1 MTCNQ
6 KTIFMHPLFQF
17 NYCPKCGSSSFV
29 EHNFKSKICN
39 DCGFIYYFNCSA
51 STAAFIMDSAGR
63 LMAVRRAN
71 DPAKGT
77 LDLPGGF
84 VDPDETAEEAVKR
97 EVKEET
103 GLEISRL
110 RYMFSIPNRYLYSG
124 FEVHTVDLFFE
135 CQVDDV
141 SMAKANDDASEII
154 FLQPNEINPEDFGLD
169 SIRKSIIK
177 FQERETKTK

>member
-1 MTCNQ
+1 
-6 KTIFMHPLFQF
+6 MHLLSSF
-17 NYCPKCGSSSFV
+17 NYCPKCGSSSFI

-39 DCGFIYYFNCSA
+39 NCGFIYYFNCSA

-84 VDPDETAEEAVKR
+84 IDPNETAEEAIVR
-97 EVKEET
+97 EVLEET
-103 GLEISRL
+103 GLKISQIHYL
-110 RYMFSIPNRYLYSG
+110 FSIPNRYLYSG

-135 CQVDDV
+135 CLVDEF
-141 SMAKANDDASEII
+141 SMAKADDDASEIV
-154 FLQPNEINPEDFGLD
+154 FLPLNKINPDDFGLD
-169 SIRKSIIK
+169 SIRQSIIK
-177 FQERETKTK
+177 FQESKL